1 MGDNLLTLVT
11 GGARSGKSSFGESI
25 LGNMKGKILYIATA
39 QAFDDEMKDRIKKHQ
54 QDRPSNWTTLEGYK
68 DLADKIQPYKGKV
81 SGVFLDCITI
91 MVTNLMLDEDVN
103 WDNISPEEA
112 NEIEKKIMRE
122 IKQLIKATKEL
133 EVPVVF
139 VTNEIG
145 MGIVPENKM
154 SRIFRD
160 IAGRM
165 NQYLGREVDKVYLVV
180 CGVPIKI
187 KGEGVGKNGR

>member
-1 MGDNLLTLVT
+1 MGDNLMTLVT

-25 LGNMKGKILYIATA
+25 FNNMQGEILYIATA

-68 DLADKIQPYKGKV
+68 DLADKIQPYRGKV

-103 WDNISPEEA
+103 WDNISPEVA
-112 NEIEKKIMRE
+112 NEIEKKIMKE
-122 IKQLIKATKEL
+122 IQQLIKATKEL